1 MKNKNTILE
10 VCGLKTYFRT
20 SDDLTKA
27 VDDVSFHI
35 DRGETFALVGE
46 SGSGKSVTAL
56 SIMRLVHQPAGQYA
70 GGSIILNGK
79 DILQIP
85 ESMMRRKRGSDVSM
99 IFQEPMTSLNPVF
112 TIGNQITE
120 AILTHQRVNSKKA
133 RCIAIEMLEQVH
145 IPDPERRF
153 SAYPHELSGG
163 MKQRVMIA
171 MALCCRPDLLIADE
185 PTTALDVTVQAQI
198 LALIKEL
205 QQKLNMAILFITH
218 DLGIV
223 YEQADRVA
231 VMKKGKIVETS
242 TTHKIFR
249 NPQHPYTSMLL
260 DSLPQRKPVTGSTN
274 RDFANL
280 SDARIKVEN
289 LKVLFPIKKGF
300 FKRTKSWVRAVDG
313 VDFFIPKGKTIALVG
328 ESGCGKTTIGKSLVQ
343 LLSPTDG
350 TICFDNSC
358 ISNLSRSE
366 LKGMRKKIQ
375 IVFQDPY
382 SSLNPRMIVG
392 DIINEALKTH
402 RIGSNAGERDNLAKE
417 LLQRVGIEPEQV
429 KRYPHEFS
437 GGQRQRICIA
447 RALAVEP
454 DVIVF
459 DEATSA
465 LDVSI
470 QARILELLCRLQE
483 ESNLTYLFIT
493 HNLGVVEY
501 LADYVLVMYKG
512 RIVERGSTAEIF
524 DNPQHPYTQTLLAAV
539 PQIKVGG

>member
-1 MKNKNTILE
+1 
-10 VCGLKTYFRT
+10 
-20 SDDLTKA
+20 
-27 VDDVSFHI
+27 
-35 DRGETFALVGE
+35 
-46 SGSGKSVTAL
+46 
-56 SIMRLVHQPAGQYA
+56 
-70 GGSIILNGK
+70 
-79 DILQIP
+79 
-85 ESMMRRKRGSDVSM
+85 
-99 IFQEPMTSLNPVF
+99 
-112 TIGNQITE
+112 
-120 AILTHQRVNSKKA
+120 
-133 RCIAIEMLEQVH
+133 
-145 IPDPERRF
+145 
-153 SAYPHELSGG
+153 
-163 MKQRVMIA
+163 
-171 MALCCRPDLLIADE
+171 
-185 PTTALDVTVQAQI
+185 
-198 LALIKEL
+198 
-205 QQKLNMAILFITH
+205 
-218 DLGIV
+218 
-223 YEQADRVA
+223 
-231 VMKKGKIVETS
+231 
-242 TTHKIFR
+242 
-249 NPQHPYTSMLL
+249 MLL
-260 DSLPQRKPVTGSTN
+260 DSLPQRKPVTGPTN

-358 ISNLSRSE
+358 IFNLSRSE

-524 DNPQHPYTQTLLAAV
+524 DNPQHPYTQTLLTAV